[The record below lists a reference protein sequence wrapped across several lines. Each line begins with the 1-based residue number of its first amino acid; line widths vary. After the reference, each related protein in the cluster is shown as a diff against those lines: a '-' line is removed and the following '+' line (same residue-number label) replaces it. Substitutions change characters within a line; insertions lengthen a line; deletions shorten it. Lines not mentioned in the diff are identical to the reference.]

1 MLEGWHEFYGLL
13 GTAAAALAALLFVA
27 ASIGTG
33 FMSTAASSPTRTF
46 TSPVLFHYTYVL
58 FVSLIALMPDVT
70 DTPLAVI
77 VGLSAAAALVY
88 SLFILRRVLRSNV
101 TDIDDHIGYGV
112 SPPLGYAATLA
123 AAIFL
128 YAHSAVGPAL
138 LAGALIFSLLINIRN
153 TWDLT
158 IFFAQRRDSG
168 SPQPPSN
175 PPPLPPPQA
184 GES

>member
-33 FMSTAASSPTRTF
+33 YISTAPSSPTRTF

-70 DTPLAVI
+70 DVSLAVI
-77 VGLSAAAALVY
+77 VGVSAAGALAY
-88 SLFILRRVLRSNV
+88 SIFIFVRVLRSNV
-101 TDIDDHIGYGV
+101 SDIDDHLGYGV
-112 SPPLGYAATLA
+112 SPPLAYLVTLI
-123 AAIFL
+123 AAIFV
-128 YAHSAVGPAL
+128 ARHSTIGPPL
-138 LAGALIFSLLINIRN
+138 LAGALVFSLLINIRN

-158 IFFAQRRDSG
+158 VFFAQRRESG
-168 SPQPPSN
+168 GPPP

-184 GES
+184 GEG